1 MKVGVGGLMLA
12 MSLAGCAGGPLGTE
26 KSAAEFT
33 MVGRWILSAP
43 NAPSCG
49 MNFNVAPGVAQGT
62 IAPEGGCAGDFFMS
76 RRWTLAEGT
85 LTIAD
90 EESRPLAQLKFAG
103 DRFAG
108 QSTGGIPIT
117 LTR

>member
-1 MKVGVGGLMLA
+1 MRIGFAGLILA
-12 MSLAGCAGGPLGTE
+12 LSLAGCAGRPLGAE

-33 MVGRWILSAP
+33 MTGRWILGAP

-49 MNFNVAPGVAQGT
+49 LNFNVVPGAQQGT
-62 IAPEGGCAGDFFMS
+62 IAPEGGCPGDFFTS

-90 EESRPLAQLKFAG
+90 EESQPLAQLKFAG

>member
-1 MKVGVGGLMLA
+1 MRIGFAGLMLA
-12 MSLAGCAGGPLGTE
+12 LSLTGCAGGPLGAQ

-33 MVGRWILSAP
+33 IAGRWILSAP
-43 NAPSCG
+43 GAPSCG
-49 MNFNVAPGVAQGT
+49 LNFNVAPGAQQGT
-62 IAPEGGCAGDFFMS
+62 IAPEGGCPGDFFTS

-90 EESRPLAQLKFAG
+90 EESQPLAQLKFAD